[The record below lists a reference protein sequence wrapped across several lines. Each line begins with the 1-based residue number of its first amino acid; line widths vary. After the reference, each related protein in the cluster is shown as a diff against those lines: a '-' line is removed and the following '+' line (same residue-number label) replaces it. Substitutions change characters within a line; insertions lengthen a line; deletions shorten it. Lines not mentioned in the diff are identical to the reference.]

1 MSKVFTEG
9 LGFLP
14 TLTIGVRKMKKFI
27 AFAVVA
33 LLALSM
39 CFAGGEKE
47 DSAAGSVVKIGF
59 IGPLTGDYANYGT
72 LCRQAVEM
80 AIDEINAKGGVNG
93 VQIKLFAEDSEGDS
107 QKALAA
113 MEKLSSSDK
122 VCAIIGP
129 VLTGETF
136 SVAERAQAEG
146 IVVIT
151 PSASHKDITNV
162 GDYIFRT
169 TPSDGLQGEVA
180 GKYWAD
186 VLGYTKLA
194 VLYAKNDYSQGLY
207 ESMSEA
213 FEQEGGKVVA
223 AETFMVGDKDF
234 KTQLTKLKNTDAQAI
249 YLPDYTAEM
258 AQILEQA
265 SQLGMDKPFLSGDG
279 FLSEE
284 IYSLA
289 GQYTDG
295 VVYTASALVE
305 ESSRNKE
312 FKDAYAAMWGI
323 GPDSFATNAYDATY
337 ILASVIE
344 KVGAGRAA
352 IKSGME
358 QVKDFE
364 GVNGIINFASNGDL
378 VAYQGIYEV
387 HGTTPVYV
395 GAFTVEDGR
404 LVKVQ

>member
-1 MSKVFTEG
+1 
-9 LGFLP
+9 
-14 TLTIGVRKMKKFI
+14 MKKII

-33 LLALSM
+33 LLAMSM
-39 CFAGGEKE
+39 CFAGGDKE
-47 DSAAGSVVKIGF
+47 SSADGAVVKIGF

-93 VQIKLFAEDSEGDS
+93 ASIKLFAEDSEGDS

-146 IVVIT
+146 IVIIT

-180 GKYWAD
+180 GKYWSQ

-213 FEQEGGKVVA
+213 FTQDGGKIVA

-265 SQLGMDKPFLSGDG
+265 AQLGIDKPFLSGDG

-295 VVYTASALVE
+295 VVYTASARVE
-305 ESSRNKE
+305 ESNKNKE
-312 FKDAYAAMWGI
+312 FKDAYTARWGI

-337 ILASVIE
+337 ILVSVIE
-344 KVGAGRAA
+344 KVGTDRKA
-352 IKSGME
+352 IKIGME

-364 GVNGIINFASNGDL
+364 GVNGIINFAPNGDL

-387 HGTTPVYV
+387 HGTTPEYL
-395 GAFTVEDGR
+395 GAFAVEDGK
-404 LVKVQ
+404 LVQVQ

>member
-1 MSKVFTEG
+1 
-9 LGFLP
+9 
-14 TLTIGVRKMKKFI
+14 MKKII

-33 LLALSM
+33 LLAMSM
-39 CFAGGEKE
+39 CFAGGDKE
-47 DSAAGSVVKIGF
+47 SSADGAVVKIGF

-93 VQIKLFAEDSEGDS
+93 ASIKLFAEDSEGDS

-146 IVVIT
+146 IVIIT

-180 GKYWAD
+180 GKYWSQ

-207 ESMSEA
+207 ESMSET
-213 FEQEGGKVVA
+213 FTQDGGQIVA

-265 SQLGMDKPFLSGDG
+265 AQLGIDKPFLSGDG

-295 VVYTASALVE
+295 VVYTASARVE
-305 ESSRNKE
+305 ESNKNKE
-312 FKDAYAAMWGI
+312 FKDAYTARWGI

-337 ILASVIE
+337 ILVSVIE
-344 KVGAGRAA
+344 KVGTDRKA
-352 IKSGME
+352 IKTGME

-364 GVNGIINFASNGDL
+364 GVNGIINFAPNGDL

-387 HGTTPVYV
+387 QGTTPEYL
-395 GAFTVEDGR
+395 GAFAVEDGK
-404 LVKVQ
+404 LVQVQ

>member
-1 MSKVFTEG
+1 
-9 LGFLP
+9 
-14 TLTIGVRKMKKFI
+14 MKKII

-33 LLALSM
+33 LLAMSM
-39 CFAGGEKE
+39 CFAGGDKE
-47 DSAAGSVVKIGF
+47 SSADGAVVKIGF

-93 VQIKLFAEDSEGDS
+93 ASIKLFAEDSEGDS

-146 IVVIT
+146 IVIIT

-180 GKYWAD
+180 GKYWSQ

-213 FEQEGGKVVA
+213 FMQDGGQIVA

-265 SQLGMDKPFLSGDG
+265 AQLGIDKPFLSGDG

-295 VVYTASALVE
+295 VVYTASARVE
-305 ESSRNKE
+305 ESNKNKE
-312 FKDAYAAMWGI
+312 FKDAYTARWGI

-337 ILASVIE
+337 ILVSVIE
-344 KVGAGRAA
+344 NVGTDRKA
-352 IKSGME
+352 IKTGME

-364 GVNGIINFASNGDL
+364 GVNGIINFAPNGDL

-387 HGTTPVYV
+387 HGTTPEYL
-395 GAFTVEDGR
+395 GAFAVEDGK
-404 LVKVQ
+404 LVQVQ

>member
-1 MSKVFTEG
+1 
-9 LGFLP
+9 
-14 TLTIGVRKMKKFI
+14 MKKII

-33 LLALSM
+33 LLAMSM
-39 CFAGGEKE
+39 CFAGGDKE
-47 DSAAGSVVKIGF
+47 SFADGAVVKIGF

-93 VQIKLFAEDSEGDS
+93 ASIKLFAEDSEGDS

-146 IVVIT
+146 IVIIT

-180 GKYWAD
+180 GKYWSQ

-213 FEQEGGKVVA
+213 FTQDGGQIVA

-265 SQLGMDKPFLSGDG
+265 AQLGIDKPFLSGDG

-295 VVYTASALVE
+295 VVYTASARVE
-305 ESSRNKE
+305 ESNKNKE
-312 FKDAYAAMWGI
+312 FKDAYTARWGI

-337 ILASVIE
+337 ILVSVIE
-344 KVGAGRAA
+344 KVGTDRKA
-352 IKSGME
+352 IKTGME

-364 GVNGIINFASNGDL
+364 GVNGIINFAPNGDL

-387 HGTTPVYV
+387 HGTTPEYL
-395 GAFTVEDGR
+395 GAFAVEDGK
-404 LVKVQ
+404 LVQVQ

>member
-1 MSKVFTEG
+1 
-9 LGFLP
+9 
-14 TLTIGVRKMKKFI
+14 MKKFI

-129 VLTGETF
+129 ILTGETF

-213 FEQEGGKVVA
+213 FGQEGGKVVA

-312 FKDAYAAMWGI
+312 FKDAYAAKWGI

-344 KVGAGRAA
+344 KVGTGRAA

>member
-1 MSKVFTEG
+1 
-9 LGFLP
+9 
-14 TLTIGVRKMKKFI
+14 MKKII

-33 LLALSM
+33 LLAISM
-39 CFAGGEKE
+39 CFAGGDKE
-47 DSAAGSVVKIGF
+47 SSADGAVVKIGF

-93 VQIKLFAEDSEGDS
+93 ASIKLFAEDSEGDS

-146 IVVIT
+146 IVIIT

-180 GKYWAD
+180 GKYWSQ

-213 FEQEGGKVVA
+213 FTQDGGQIVA

-265 SQLGMDKPFLSGDG
+265 AQLGIDKPFLSGDG

-295 VVYTASALVE
+295 VVYTASARVE
-305 ESSRNKE
+305 ESNKNKE
-312 FKDAYAAMWGI
+312 FKDAYTARWGI

-337 ILASVIE
+337 ILVSVIE
-344 KVGAGRAA
+344 KVGTDRKA
-352 IKSGME
+352 IKTGME

-364 GVNGIINFASNGDL
+364 GVNGIINFAPNGDL

-387 HGTTPVYV
+387 HGTTPEYL
-395 GAFTVEDGR
+395 GAFAVEDGK
-404 LVKVQ
+404 LVQVQ

>member
-9 LGFLP
+9 LGSLP
-14 TLTIGVRKMKKFI
+14 TLIIGVRKMKKFI

-312 FKDAYAAMWGI
+312 FKDAYAARWGI

-344 KVGAGRAA
+344 KVGTGRAA

-358 QVKDFE
+358 QVKDFV

>member
-1 MSKVFTEG
+1 
-9 LGFLP
+9 
-14 TLTIGVRKMKKFI
+14 MKKII

-33 LLALSM
+33 LLAVSM
-39 CFAGGEKE
+39 CFAGGDNES
-47 DSAAGSVVKIGF
+47 SAGDAVVKIGF

-80 AIDEINAKGGVNG
+80 AIDEINAKGGING
-93 VQIKLFAEDSEGDS
+93 ASIKLFAEDSEGDP

-146 IVVIT
+146 IVIIT

-180 GKYWAD
+180 GKYWSQ

-213 FEQEGGKVVA
+213 FTQDGGRIVA

-265 SQLGMDKPFLSGDG
+265 AQLGIDKPFLSGDG

-295 VVYTASALVE
+295 VVYTASARVE
-305 ESSRNKE
+305 ESNKNKE
-312 FKDAYAAMWGI
+312 FKDAYTAKWGI

-344 KVGAGRAA
+344 KVGTDRKA
-352 IKSGME
+352 IKVGME

-364 GVNGIINFASNGDL
+364 GVNGIINFAANGDL
-378 VAYQGIYEV
+378 VAYQGVYEV
-387 HGTTPVYV
+387 HGTTPEYL
-395 GAFTVEDGR
+395 GAFSVEDGK
-404 LVKVQ
+404 LVQVQ

>member
-1 MSKVFTEG
+1 
-9 LGFLP
+9 
-14 TLTIGVRKMKKFI
+14 MKKII

-33 LLALSM
+33 LLAMSM
-39 CFAGGEKE
+39 CFAGGDKE
-47 DSAAGSVVKIGF
+47 SSADGAVVKIGF

-93 VQIKLFAEDSEGDS
+93 ASIKLFAEDSEGDS

-146 IVVIT
+146 IVIIT

-180 GKYWAD
+180 GNYWSQ

-213 FEQEGGKVVA
+213 FTQDGGQIVA

-265 SQLGMDKPFLSGDG
+265 AQLGIDKPFLSGDG

-295 VVYTASALVE
+295 VVYTASARVE
-305 ESSRNKE
+305 ESNKNKE
-312 FKDAYAAMWGI
+312 FKDAYTARWGI

-337 ILASVIE
+337 ILVSVIE
-344 KVGAGRAA
+344 KVGTDRKA
-352 IKSGME
+352 IKTGME

-364 GVNGIINFASNGDL
+364 GVNGIINFAPNGDL

-387 HGTTPVYV
+387 HGTTPEYL
-395 GAFTVEDGR
+395 GAFAVEDGK
-404 LVKVQ
+404 LVQVQ

>member
-1 MSKVFTEG
+1 
-9 LGFLP
+9 
-14 TLTIGVRKMKKFI
+14 MKKII

-33 LLALSM
+33 LLAMSM
-39 CFAGGEKE
+39 CFAGGDKE
-47 DSAAGSVVKIGF
+47 SSADGAVVKIGF

-93 VQIKLFAEDSEGDS
+93 ASIKLFAEDSEGDS

-146 IVVIT
+146 IVIIT

-180 GKYWAD
+180 GKYWSQ
-186 VLGYTKLA
+186 VLGYTKIA

-213 FEQEGGKVVA
+213 FTQDGGQIVA

-265 SQLGMDKPFLSGDG
+265 AQLGIDKPFLSGDG

-295 VVYTASALVE
+295 VVYTASARVE
-305 ESSRNKE
+305 ESNKNKE
-312 FKDAYAAMWGI
+312 FKDAYTARWGI

-337 ILASVIE
+337 ILVSVIE
-344 KVGAGRAA
+344 KVGTDRKA
-352 IKSGME
+352 IKTGME

-364 GVNGIINFASNGDL
+364 GVNGIINFAPNGDL

-387 HGTTPVYV
+387 HGTTPEYL
-395 GAFTVEDGR
+395 GAFAVEDGK
-404 LVKVQ
+404 LVQVQ

>member
-1 MSKVFTEG
+1 
-9 LGFLP
+9 
-14 TLTIGVRKMKKFI
+14 MKKIVVLLMI
-27 AFAVVA
+27 AFVFV
-33 LLALSM
+33 SM
-39 CFAGGEKE
+39 CFAGGNQEE
-47 DSAAGSVVKIGF
+47 SSSESIKIGF

-72 LCRQAVEM
+72 LCKQAVQM
-80 AIDEINAKGGVNG
+80 AIEEINANGGING
-93 VQIKLFAEDSEGDS
+93 VQVKLYAEDSEGDS

-122 VCAIIGP
+122 VCAVIGP
-129 VLTGETF
+129 VLTGESF

-146 IVVIT
+146 IVIIT

-180 GKYWAD
+180 GKYWYQ
-186 VLGYTKLA
+186 VLGYRKLA

-213 FEQEGGKVVA
+213 FTEDGGQIVA

-234 KTQLTKLKNTDAQAI
+234 KTQLTNLKNTDAEAI
-249 YLPDYTAEM
+249 YIPDYTAEM

-265 SQLGMDKPFLSGDG
+265 AQLGIDKPFLSSDG

-284 IYSLA
+284 IYDLA

-295 VVYTASALVE
+295 VVYTASAKIE
-305 ESSRNKE
+305 ESDKNKV
-312 FKDAYAAMWGI
+312 FKENYTAKWGV
-323 GPDSFATNAYDATY
+323 GPDSFASNAYDATY

-344 KVGAGRAA
+344 KVGTNREA
-352 IKSGME
+352 IKKGMKE
-358 QVKDFE
+358 VKDFE
-364 GVNGIINFASNGDL
+364 GVNGIINFAENGDL
-378 VAYQGIYEV
+378 VAYQGIYKVE
-387 HGTTPVYV
+387 GTTPVYI
-395 GAFTVEDGR
+395 GAFTVEDG
-404 LVKVQ
+404 KIVQVQ

>member
-1 MSKVFTEG
+1 
-9 LGFLP
+9 
-14 TLTIGVRKMKKFI
+14 MKKII

-33 LLALSM
+33 LLAMSM
-39 CFAGGEKE
+39 CFAGGDKE
-47 DSAAGSVVKIGF
+47 SSADGAVVKIGF

-93 VQIKLFAEDSEGDS
+93 ASIKLFAEDSEGDS

-146 IVVIT
+146 IVIIT

-180 GKYWAD
+180 GKYWSQ

-213 FEQEGGKVVA
+213 FTQDGGQIVA

-265 SQLGMDKPFLSGDG
+265 AQLGIDKPFLSGDG

-295 VVYTASALVE
+295 VVYTASARVE
-305 ESSRNKE
+305 ESNKNKE
-312 FKDAYAAMWGI
+312 FKDAYTARWGI

-337 ILASVIE
+337 ILVSVIE
-344 KVGAGRAA
+344 KVETDRKA
-352 IKSGME
+352 IKTGME

-364 GVNGIINFASNGDL
+364 GVNGIINFAPNGDL

-387 HGTTPVYV
+387 HGTTPEYL
-395 GAFTVEDGR
+395 GAFAVEDGK
-404 LVKVQ
+404 LVQVQ

>member
-1 MSKVFTEG
+1 
-9 LGFLP
+9 
-14 TLTIGVRKMKKFI
+14 MKKII

-33 LLALSM
+33 LLAMSM
-39 CFAGGEKE
+39 CFAGGNKE
-47 DSAAGSVVKIGF
+47 SSADGAVVKIGF

-93 VQIKLFAEDSEGDS
+93 ASIKLFAEDSEGDS

-129 VLTGETF
+129 ILTGETF

-146 IVVIT
+146 IVIIT

-180 GKYWAD
+180 GKYWSQ

-213 FEQEGGKVVA
+213 FTQDGGQIVA

-265 SQLGMDKPFLSGDG
+265 AQLGIDKPFLSGDG

-295 VVYTASALVE
+295 VVYTASARVE
-305 ESSRNKE
+305 ESNKNKE
-312 FKDAYAAMWGI
+312 FKDAYTARWGI

-337 ILASVIE
+337 ILVSVIE
-344 KVGAGRAA
+344 KVGTDRKA
-352 IKSGME
+352 IKTGME

-364 GVNGIINFASNGDL
+364 GVNGIINFAPNGDL

-387 HGTTPVYV
+387 HGTTPEYL
-395 GAFTVEDGR
+395 GAFAVEDGK
-404 LVKVQ
+404 LVQVQ

>member
-1 MSKVFTEG
+1 
-9 LGFLP
+9 
-14 TLTIGVRKMKKFI
+14 MKKII

-33 LLALSM
+33 LLAMSM
-39 CFAGGEKE
+39 CFAGGDKE
-47 DSAAGSVVKIGF
+47 SSADGAVVKIGF

-93 VQIKLFAEDSEGDS
+93 ASIKLFAEDSEGDS

-146 IVVIT
+146 IVIIT

-180 GKYWAD
+180 GKYWSQ

-213 FEQEGGKVVA
+213 FTQDGGQIVA

-234 KTQLTKLKNTDAQAI
+234 KTQLTKLKSTDAQAI

-265 SQLGMDKPFLSGDG
+265 AQLGIGKPFLSGDG

-295 VVYTASALVE
+295 VVYTASARVE
-305 ESSRNKE
+305 ESNKNKE
-312 FKDAYAAMWGI
+312 FKDAYTARWGI

-337 ILASVIE
+337 ILVSVIE
-344 KVGAGRAA
+344 KVGTDRKA
-352 IKSGME
+352 IKTGME

-364 GVNGIINFASNGDL
+364 GVNGIINFAPNGDL

-387 HGTTPVYV
+387 HGTTPEYL
-395 GAFTVEDGR
+395 GAFAVEDGK
-404 LVKVQ
+404 LVQVQ

>member
-1 MSKVFTEG
+1 
-9 LGFLP
+9 
-14 TLTIGVRKMKKFI
+14 MKKII

-33 LLALSM
+33 LLAMSM
-39 CFAGGEKE
+39 CFAGGDKE
-47 DSAAGSVVKIGF
+47 SSADGAVVKIGF

-80 AIDEINAKGGVNG
+80 AIDEINANGGVNG
-93 VQIKLFAEDSEGDS
+93 ASIKLFAEDSEGDS

-146 IVVIT
+146 IVIIT

-180 GKYWAD
+180 GKYWSR

-213 FEQEGGKVVA
+213 FTQDGGQIVA

-265 SQLGMDKPFLSGDG
+265 AQLGIDKPFLSGDG

-295 VVYTASALVE
+295 VVYTASARVE
-305 ESSRNKE
+305 ESNKNKE
-312 FKDAYAAMWGI
+312 FKDAYTARWGI

-337 ILASVIE
+337 ILVSVIE
-344 KVGAGRAA
+344 KVGTDRKA
-352 IKSGME
+352 IKTGME

-364 GVNGIINFASNGDL
+364 GVNGIINFAPNGDL

-387 HGTTPVYV
+387 HGTTPEYL
-395 GAFTVEDGR
+395 GAFAVEDGK
-404 LVKVQ
+404 LVQVQ

>member
-1 MSKVFTEG
+1 
-9 LGFLP
+9 
-14 TLTIGVRKMKKFI
+14 MKKII

-33 LLALSM
+33 LLAMSM
-39 CFAGGEKE
+39 CFAGGDKE
-47 DSAAGSVVKIGF
+47 SSADGAVVKIGF

-93 VQIKLFAEDSEGDS
+93 ASIKLFAEDSEGDS

-146 IVVIT
+146 IVIIT

-180 GKYWAD
+180 GKYWSQ
-186 VLGYTKLA
+186 VLGCTKLA

-213 FEQEGGKVVA
+213 FTQDGGQIVA

-265 SQLGMDKPFLSGDG
+265 AQLGIDKPFLSGDG

-295 VVYTASALVE
+295 VVYTASARVE
-305 ESSRNKE
+305 ESNKNKE
-312 FKDAYAAMWGI
+312 FKDAYTARWGI

-337 ILASVIE
+337 ILVSVIE
-344 KVGAGRAA
+344 KVGTDRKA
-352 IKSGME
+352 IKTGME

-364 GVNGIINFASNGDL
+364 GVNGIINFAPNGDL

-387 HGTTPVYV
+387 HGTTPEYL
-395 GAFTVEDGR
+395 GAFAVEDGK
-404 LVKVQ
+404 LVQVQ

>member
-1 MSKVFTEG
+1 
-9 LGFLP
+9 
-14 TLTIGVRKMKKFI
+14 MKKII

-33 LLALSM
+33 LLAMSM
-39 CFAGGEKE
+39 CFAGGDKE
-47 DSAAGSVVKIGF
+47 SSADGAVVKIGF

-93 VQIKLFAEDSEGDS
+93 ASIKLFAEDSEGDS

-146 IVVIT
+146 IVIIT

-180 GKYWAD
+180 GKYWSQ

-213 FEQEGGKVVA
+213 FTQDGGQIVA

-265 SQLGMDKPFLSGDG
+265 AQLGIDKPFLSGDG

-295 VVYTASALVE
+295 VVYTASARVE
-305 ESSRNKE
+305 ESNKNKE
-312 FKDAYAAMWGI
+312 FKDAYTARGGI

-337 ILASVIE
+337 ILVSVIE
-344 KVGAGRAA
+344 KVGTDRKA
-352 IKSGME
+352 IKTGME

-364 GVNGIINFASNGDL
+364 GVNGIINFAPNGDL

-387 HGTTPVYV
+387 HGTTPEYL
-395 GAFTVEDGR
+395 GAFAVEDGK
-404 LVKVQ
+404 LVQVQ

>member
-1 MSKVFTEG
+1 
-9 LGFLP
+9 
-14 TLTIGVRKMKKFI
+14 MKKI
-27 AFAVVA
+27 VILLMVAFVFV
-33 LLALSM
+33 SM
-39 CFAGGEKE
+39 CFAGGDQESSSSE
-47 DSAAGSVVKIGF
+47 SIKIGF

-72 LCRQAVEM
+72 LCKQAVQM
-80 AIDEINAKGGVNG
+80 AIEEINANGGING
-93 VQIKLFAEDSEGDS
+93 VQVKLYAEDSEGDS

-122 VCAIIGP
+122 VCAVIGP
-129 VLTGETF
+129 VLTGESF

-146 IVVIT
+146 IVIIT

-180 GKYWAD
+180 GKYWYQ
-186 VLGYTKLA
+186 VLGYRKLA

-213 FEQEGGKVVA
+213 FTADGGKIVA

-234 KTQLTKLKNTDAQAI
+234 KTQLTNLKNTDAEAI
-249 YLPDYTAEM
+249 YIPDYTAEM

-265 SQLGMDKPFLSGDG
+265 AQLGIDKPFLSSDG

-284 IYSLA
+284 IYDLA

-295 VVYTASALVE
+295 VVYTASAKIE
-305 ESSRNKE
+305 ESDKNKV
-312 FKDAYAAMWGI
+312 FKDNYTAKWGV
-323 GPDSFATNAYDATY
+323 GPDSFASNAYDATY
-337 ILASVIE
+337 ILASVIA
-344 KVGAGRAA
+344 KVGTNREA
-352 IKSGME
+352 IKKGMQ

-364 GVNGIINFASNGDL
+364 GVNGIINFAENGDL

-387 HGTTPVYV
+387 EGTTPVYV
-395 GAFTVEDGR
+395 GAFTVENG
-404 LVKVQ
+404 KVVQVQ

>member
-1 MSKVFTEG
+1 
-9 LGFLP
+9 
-14 TLTIGVRKMKKFI
+14 MKKII

-33 LLALSM
+33 LLAMSM
-39 CFAGGEKE
+39 CFAGGDKE
-47 DSAAGSVVKIGF
+47 SSADGAVVKIGF

-93 VQIKLFAEDSEGDS
+93 ASIKLFAEDSEGDS

-146 IVVIT
+146 IVIIT

-180 GKYWAD
+180 GKYWSQ

-213 FEQEGGKVVA
+213 FTQDGGQIVA

-265 SQLGMDKPFLSGDG
+265 AQLGIGKPFLSGDG

-295 VVYTASALVE
+295 VVYTASARVE
-305 ESSRNKE
+305 ESNKNKE
-312 FKDAYAAMWGI
+312 FKDAYTARWGI

-337 ILASVIE
+337 ILVSVIE
-344 KVGAGRAA
+344 KVGTDRKA
-352 IKSGME
+352 IKTGME

-364 GVNGIINFASNGDL
+364 GVNGIINFAPNGDL

-387 HGTTPVYV
+387 HGTTPEYL
-395 GAFTVEDGR
+395 GAFAVEGGK
-404 LVKVQ
+404 LVQVQ

>member
-1 MSKVFTEG
+1 
-9 LGFLP
+9 
-14 TLTIGVRKMKKFI
+14 MKKNI

-33 LLALSM
+33 LLAMSM
-39 CFAGGEKE
+39 CFAGGDKE
-47 DSAAGSVVKIGF
+47 SSADGAVVKIGF

-93 VQIKLFAEDSEGDS
+93 ASIKLFAEDSEGDS

-146 IVVIT
+146 IVIIT

-180 GKYWAD
+180 GKYWSQ

-213 FEQEGGKVVA
+213 FTQDGGQIVA

-265 SQLGMDKPFLSGDG
+265 AQLGIDKPFLSGDG

-295 VVYTASALVE
+295 VVYTASARVE
-305 ESSRNKE
+305 ESNKNKE
-312 FKDAYAAMWGI
+312 FKDAYTARWGI

-337 ILASVIE
+337 ILVSVIE
-344 KVGAGRAA
+344 KVGTDRKA
-352 IKSGME
+352 IKTGME

-364 GVNGIINFASNGDL
+364 GVNGIINFAPNGDL

-387 HGTTPVYV
+387 HGTTPEYL
-395 GAFTVEDGR
+395 GAFAVEDGK
-404 LVKVQ
+404 LVQVQ

>member
-1 MSKVFTEG
+1 
-9 LGFLP
+9 
-14 TLTIGVRKMKKFI
+14 MKKII

-33 LLALSM
+33 LLAMSM
-39 CFAGGEKE
+39 CFAGGDKE
-47 DSAAGSVVKIGF
+47 SSADGAVVKIGF

-93 VQIKLFAEDSEGDS
+93 ASIKLFAEDSEGDS

-146 IVVIT
+146 IVIIT

-180 GKYWAD
+180 GKYWSQ

-213 FEQEGGKVVA
+213 FTQDGGKIVA

-265 SQLGMDKPFLSGDG
+265 AQLGIGKPFLSGDG

-295 VVYTASALVE
+295 VVYTASARVE
-305 ESSRNKE
+305 ESNKNKE
-312 FKDAYAAMWGI
+312 FKDAYTARWGI

-337 ILASVIE
+337 ILVSVIE
-344 KVGAGRAA
+344 KVGTDRKA
-352 IKSGME
+352 IKTGME

-364 GVNGIINFASNGDL
+364 GVNGIINFAPNGDL

-387 HGTTPVYV
+387 HGTTPEYL
-395 GAFTVEDGR
+395 GAFAVEDGK
-404 LVKVQ
+404 LVQVQ

>member
-1 MSKVFTEG
+1 
-9 LGFLP
+9 
-14 TLTIGVRKMKKFI
+14 MKKII

-33 LLALSM
+33 LLAMSM
-39 CFAGGEKE
+39 CFAGGDKE
-47 DSAAGSVVKIGF
+47 SSADGAVVKIGF

-93 VQIKLFAEDSEGDS
+93 ASIKLFAEDSEGDS

-146 IVVIT
+146 IVIIT

-180 GKYWAD
+180 GKYWSQ

-213 FEQEGGKVVA
+213 FTQDGGQIVA

-265 SQLGMDKPFLSGDG
+265 AQLGIDKPFLSGDG

-295 VVYTASALVE
+295 VVYTASARVE
-305 ESSRNKE
+305 ESNKNKE
-312 FKDAYAAMWGI
+312 FKDAYTARWGI

-337 ILASVIE
+337 ILVSVIE
-344 KVGAGRAA
+344 KVGTDRKA
-352 IKSGME
+352 IKTGME
-358 QVKDFE
+358 QVKDIE
-364 GVNGIINFASNGDL
+364 GVNGIINFAPNGDL

-387 HGTTPVYV
+387 HGTTPEYV
-395 GAFTVEDGR
+395 GAFAVEDGK
-404 LVKVQ
+404 LVQVQ

>member
-1 MSKVFTEG
+1 
-9 LGFLP
+9 
-14 TLTIGVRKMKKFI
+14 MKKI
-27 AFAVVA
+27 VVFVTLI
-33 LLALSM
+33 LLAMSF

-47 DSAAGSVVKIGF
+47 NSSSGSVIRIGF

-72 LCRQAVEM
+72 LCKQSVEM

-93 VQIKLFAEDSEGDS
+93 SVIKLYAEDSEGDS

-146 IVVIT
+146 IVIIT
-151 PSASHKDITNV
+151 PSASHKDITNI

-180 GKYWAD
+180 GKYFAD
-186 VLGYTKLA
+186 VLGYKNLA

-213 FEQEGGKVVA
+213 FEAEGGHIVA
-223 AETFMVGDKDF
+223 TETFMVGDKDF
-234 KTQLTKLKNTDAQAI
+234 KTQLTKLKNTSAQAI
-249 YLPDYTAEM
+249 YIPDYTAEM

-265 SQLGMDKPFLSGDG
+265 SQLGIDKPFLSGDG

-295 VVYTASALVE
+295 VIYTASARIE
-305 ESSRNKE
+305 ESNKNKT
-312 FKDAYAAMWGI
+312 FKDAYTARWGI

-344 KVGAGRAA
+344 KVGTDRKA
-352 IKSGME
+352 IKLGMQ

-364 GVNGIINFASNGDL
+364 GVNGIINFAENGDL
-378 VAYQGIYEV
+378 VAYQGIYKVE
-387 HGTTPVYV
+387 GTNPVYI
-395 GAFTVEDGR
+395 GAYTVENGK
-404 LVKVQ
+404 LVQVQ

>member
-1 MSKVFTEG
+1 
-9 LGFLP
+9 
-14 TLTIGVRKMKKFI
+14 MKKII

-33 LLALSM
+33 LLAMSM
-39 CFAGGEKE
+39 CFAGGDKE
-47 DSAAGSVVKIGF
+47 SSADGAVVKIGF

-93 VQIKLFAEDSEGDS
+93 ASIKLFAEDSEGDS

-146 IVVIT
+146 IVIIT

-180 GKYWAD
+180 GKYWSQ

-213 FEQEGGKVVA
+213 FTQDGGQIVA

-265 SQLGMDKPFLSGDG
+265 AQLGIDKPFLSGDG

-289 GQYTDG
+289 GQYTNG
-295 VVYTASALVE
+295 VVYTASARVE
-305 ESSRNKE
+305 ESNKNKE
-312 FKDAYAAMWGI
+312 FKDAYTARWGI

-337 ILASVIE
+337 ILVSVIE
-344 KVGAGRAA
+344 KVGTDRKA
-352 IKSGME
+352 IKTGME

-364 GVNGIINFASNGDL
+364 GVNGIINFAPNGDL

-387 HGTTPVYV
+387 HGTTPEYL
-395 GAFTVEDGR
+395 GAFAVEDGK
-404 LVKVQ
+404 LVQVQ

>member
-1 MSKVFTEG
+1 
-9 LGFLP
+9 
-14 TLTIGVRKMKKFI
+14 MKKIVVLLMI
-27 AFAVVA
+27 AFVFV
-33 LLALSM
+33 SM
-39 CFAGGEKE
+39 CFAGGNQE
-47 DSAAGSVVKIGF
+47 DSSSESIKIGF

-72 LCRQAVEM
+72 LCKQAVEM
-80 AIDEINAKGGVNG
+80 AIDEINANGGING
-93 VQIKLFAEDSEGDS
+93 AEVKLYAEDSEGDS

-122 VCAIIGP
+122 VCAVIGP
-129 VLTGETF
+129 VLTGESF

-146 IVVIT
+146 IVIIT

-180 GKYWAD
+180 GKYWYQ
-186 VLGYTKLA
+186 VLGYRKLA

-213 FEQEGGKVVA
+213 FTADGGQIVA

-234 KTQLTKLKNTDAQAI
+234 KTQLTNLKNTDAEAI
-249 YLPDYTAEM
+249 YIPDYTAEM

-265 SQLGMDKPFLSGDG
+265 AQLGIDKPFLSSDG

-284 IYSLA
+284 IYDLA

-295 VVYTASALVE
+295 VVYTASAKIE
-305 ESSRNKE
+305 ESDKNKV
-312 FKDAYAAMWGI
+312 FKDNYTAKWGV
-323 GPDSFATNAYDATY
+323 GPDSFASNAYDATY
-337 ILASVIE
+337 ILASVIA
-344 KVGAGRAA
+344 KVGTNREA
-352 IKSGME
+352 IKKGMQ

-364 GVNGIINFASNGDL
+364 GVNGIINFAENGDL

-387 HGTTPVYV
+387 EGTTPVYV
-395 GAFTVEDGR
+395 GAFTVENG
-404 LVKVQ
+404 KVVQVQ